1 MKVAVIGLGTGGPAA
16 ALFLARQGHDVAIF
30 ERVNDPGPV
39 GAGLLLQPTGMAV
52 LARLGLLD
60 GILARSAR
68 IERLHGVTTYGRKVI
83 DLAYA
88 DLRPGL
94 FGLGVHRGTL
104 FQALEDAVHA
114 AGIPVHEGVSVDTIP
129 EGYDLVV
136 VASGARSNLRP
147 PGAVVRPYPWG
158 ALWTSLPDPTGRYD
172 GVLSQVYRDTRQ
184 MLGFLPSG
192 TPPGATGAPSGTAV
206 VSLFWSLRADA
217 VDAWRARGLDAWKA
231 DLRAL
236 VPDLAVDTLGPVTFA
251 PYFDVRAW
259 PHQAGNVVWI
269 GDAAHAM
276 SPQLGQGANL
286 ALIDAMTL
294 ADCVAEGRLA
304 DYSARRRDHVGFY
317 SWASRWLT
325 PFFQSSWPVLAPARD
340 LVAMPLHAWPWY
352 RRQMLTS
359 LAGMKTGLF
368 TELPPL
374 LEAAAEAPK
383 RLAGG

>member
-1 MKVAVIGLGTGGPAA
+1 VKVAVVGLGTGGPAA
-16 ALFLARQGHDVAIF
+16 ALFLARQGHDVEIF

-39 GAGLLLQPTGMAV
+39 GAGLLVQPTGMAV

-68 IERLHGVTTYGRKVI
+68 VDRLHGVTTYGRQI
-83 DLAYA
+83 LGLAYA
-88 DLRPGL
+88 DLQPGL

-114 AGIPVHEGVSVDTIP
+114 QGIPVREGVTIEALP
-129 EGYDLVV
+129 KGYDLVV
-136 VASGARSNLRP
+136 VAAGARSTLRP

-158 ALWTSLPDPTGRYD
+158 ALWASLPDPAGRWD

-192 TPPGATGAPSGTAV
+192 TPPGATIPV
-206 VSLFWSLRADA
+206 VSVFWSIRTDA

-231 DLRAL
+231 DILAMAPG
-236 VPDLAVDTLGPVTFA
+236 VPVDQLGPVTFA
-251 PYFDVRAW
+251 PYFDVRMY
-259 PHQAGNVVWI
+259 PFQAPEGGGHVVWI
-269 GDAAHAM
+269 GDTAHAM

-294 ADCVAEGRLA
+294 ADCVAEGKIE
-304 DYSARRRDHVGFY
+304 DYSARRRAHVQFY

-325 PFFQSSWPVLAPARD
+325 PFFQSSFPVLAPARD

-359 LAGMKTGLF
+359 LAGMKTGIF

-374 LEAAAEAPK
+374 LTEAPAQR
-383 RLAGG
+383 RLAGE